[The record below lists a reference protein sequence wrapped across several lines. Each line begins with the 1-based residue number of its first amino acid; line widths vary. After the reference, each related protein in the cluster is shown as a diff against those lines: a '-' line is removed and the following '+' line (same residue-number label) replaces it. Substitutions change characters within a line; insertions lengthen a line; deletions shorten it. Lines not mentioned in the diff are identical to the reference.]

1 YRDFPKYSMP
11 AILANT
17 LSQQLTNILV
27 SVLFSVATLGYY
39 SLVQRVLGVPS
50 LLIGTAVSQV
60 FFQAA
65 SSERRQY
72 GSSRRVFDRTL
83 LKLIILVVPIS
94 LCLYLFVPKLFGFV
108 FGREWIPAGEFA
120 RIMVPLFA
128 ARFV

>member
-1 YRDFPKYSMP
+1 VAGQVLSALFANAKLLRNTLRHANWRIAVRRERMLMLGARYRDFPKYSMP
-11 AILANT
+11 AILDNT

-72 GSSRRVFDRTL
+72 GSSR
-83 LKLIILVVPIS
+83 
-94 LCLYLFVPKLFGFV
+94 
-108 FGREWIPAGEFA
+108 
-120 RIMVPLFA
+120 
-128 ARFV
+128 